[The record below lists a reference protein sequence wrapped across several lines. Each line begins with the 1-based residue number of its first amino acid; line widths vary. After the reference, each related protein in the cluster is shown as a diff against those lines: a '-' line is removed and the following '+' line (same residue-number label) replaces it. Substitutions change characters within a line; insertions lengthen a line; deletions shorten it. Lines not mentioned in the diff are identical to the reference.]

1 MGNGRILAEF
11 PRKLPMSNRHT
22 VLRFSFGAMLAIVGL
37 SISMLSYAQDASSV
51 SSSSV
56 PSSSVAASS
65 TAASATQATV
75 QSITVEQQIDGQ
87 TDFTKMGSW
96 VITKPDFTEQGGNN
110 TSSGINNVTIGSYTL
125 FADAPDGMTTTT
137 YLYRNGVEEKVT
149 ARPQITFRVEQ
160 GQSVRV
166 LFVYKL
172 TQVGKVGVN
181 STPPGV
187 SFTLKGP
194 NESVFTGITPTDY
207 DIAPNGQYSVT
218 YDPPPGCPKLPSK
231 SMKLETKGRIVFTIE
246 LECADEEALKA
257 TAQSASAKSSNSSA
271 RSSRASTALTGS
283 ITTVESAGS
292 ASSQEIFQPK
302 PPTPT
307 ASVTATAPTSLID
320 VPPNSWFAP
329 YVFKVTQRGIMKGYN
344 DENGNPNGMFGPTNL
359 VTVAELSAIA
369 HRLGS
374 INEQEYAHV
383 MTSNTGA
390 LNKWFTPYFTSAEQ
404 RGWAVYQDP
413 FVEIDRP
420 VSRAEVVQT
429 FLQVLDMPL
438 AWPKGKIF
446 TDVSPRLKYAAA
458 IETAASK
465 GFVEG
470 RKDANGNSLGL
481 FVPFDPINRAELSKV
496 IDIIMTSRGQ

>member
-1 MGNGRILAEF
+1 
-11 PRKLPMSNRHT
+11 MSNRHT

-37 SISMLSYAQDASSV
+37 SISMLSYAQDVSSV
-51 SSSSV
+51 SSSSL
-56 PSSSVAASS
+56 PSTSSMATSSVGASS
-65 TAASATQATV
+65 AQITT

-96 VITKPDFTEQGGNN
+96 VITKPDFTEQAGNN
-110 TSSGINNVTIGSYTL
+110 TSSGINNVTVGSYTL

-160 GQSVRV
+160 GQSVRI

-187 SFTLKGP
+187 SYTLKGP

-207 DIAPNGQYSVT
+207 DVAPNGQYSVT

-231 SMKLETKGRIVFTIE
+231 SMQLETKGRIVFSIE

-257 TAQSASAKSSNSSA
+257 TVKSSSNSSA

-292 ASSQEIFQPK
+292 ASSQEIIQPK
-302 PPTPT
+302 PTTPT
-307 ASVTATAPTSLID
+307 ASVTAGTPTSLID

-369 HRLGS
+369 HRLGN
-374 INEQEYAHV
+374 INEQEFSHV

-390 LNKWFTPYFTSAEQ
+390 LNQWFTPYFTSAEQ

-413 FVEIDRP
+413 FVEIERP

-438 AWPKGKIF
+438 QWPKGKIF
-446 TDVSPRLKYAAA
+446 TDVSPRQKYAAA

-481 FVPFDPINRAELSKV
+481 FVPYDPINRAELSKI
-496 IDIIMTSRGQ
+496 IDTIMTSRGQ